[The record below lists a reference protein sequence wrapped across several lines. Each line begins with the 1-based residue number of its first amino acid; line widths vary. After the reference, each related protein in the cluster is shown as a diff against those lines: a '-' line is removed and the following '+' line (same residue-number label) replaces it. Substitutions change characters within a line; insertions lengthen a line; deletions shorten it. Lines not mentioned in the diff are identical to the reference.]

1 MASFEVIEDEG
12 TRCVR
17 ATLDN
22 ETIHAERGALCYMFG
37 KIKVDARL
45 PSAGWMIKSMLSE
58 ESLIRPTFTGTGV
71 VYLESSFGGFHVIDL
86 GAEPWIL
93 ESGSYWASEESVRLH
108 VFRESMVTSFWAGDG
123 VFDFQTEAAGPGKVV
138 VTCTGPIEEIV
149 LNDEQLSTNGKF
161 VVARTKGISYSI
173 RRAAKTRFGSRLTG
187 DRWVRLYQ
195 GTGTI
200 LMSSYPY
207 WRLKL
212 RQQAGS
218 D

>member
-12 TRCVR
+12 ARCVR

-71 VYLESSFGGFHVIDL
+71 VYLESSFGGFHVID
-86 GAEPWIL
+86 
-93 ESGSYWASEESVRLH
+93 

-138 VTCTGPIEEIV
+138 VTCAGPIEEIV

-173 RRAAKTRFGSRLTG
+173 RRTAKTRFGSRLTG